1 MAQARK
7 TPGVYIEEKN
17 AFPGSVVE
25 VATAIPAFIG
35 YTEKADRNGRS
46 LLNKPTR
53 ITSFAD
59 FLVLFGGEFSPKF
72 DLVKITDGNRPPRKH
87 KLAIGDTEYEI
98 KYDTDNELYMFRSI
112 QLFFSNG
119 GGACYIVAVGTYGG
133 ATSLKV
139 DKAQLLGNSKNE
151 DDKPVEG
158 GLKALL
164 KEQEPTMIVVPDAVK
179 LPIDE
184 CYEVYANVL
193 GHCAKMQSRVA
204 IFDVHGGDGD
214 RIQAD
219 GGDVIDHFREKIGT
233 TFLNYG
239 AAYYPWLQTT
249 ILAAGEITFRNFS
262 FDLKKLLPKEES
274 MAKEMIDAYS
284 KATNIDDVIK
294 EIQVKKEREF
304 KEAIT
309 ADGPPTPVNPLIS
322 PQPKDPAPVDPGAT
336 KPTTA
341 PAEVEDPGP
350 TGSDAKVKAYQKYLD
365 KKLLFENYD
374 DLKQA
379 FDAYSKAQES
389 YEKEKSEKQVAFG
402 KYETAM
408 QNNSYRADYDLKIAG
423 AISTKAFSDITQ
435 NFTVTAKNIDG
446 VDVEYELEE
455 FTNLVRS
462 HIDNKAR
469 NHHQGLLAAS
479 PTYKNVLAELTE
491 VENLL
496 PPSAA
501 MAGLYTMVDNSRGV
515 WKSPANVSV
524 NSVIKPSLNITHD
537 DQEMLNVDAM
547 SGKSIN
553 AIRTFPGIGTLV
565 WGGRTLDGNSL
576 DWRYINVRRTIIM
589 LEQSIKL
596 ALRSYVFEPN
606 DANTWVTVRSMIT
619 NFLTDKW
626 KQGALAGSSPDDAFS
641 VDIGLGSTMTSVDIL
656 EGKMLVTIKLAIV
669 RPAEFIVVTFQQ
681 QMQKS

>member
-1 MAQARK
+1 MEQSRK

-17 AFPGSVVE
+17 AFPSSVVE

-87 KLAIGDTEYEI
+87 KLAIGNTEYEI
-98 KYDTDNELYMFRSI
+98 KYDDDNELYMFRSI

-119 GGACYIVAVGTYGG
+119 GGSCYIVAVGTYGG

-139 DKAQLLGNSKNE
+139 DKAQLLGNSKK
-151 DDKPVEG
+151 DDKPIEG

-249 ILAAGEITFRNFS
+249 IVAAGEITFKNFS

-274 MAKEMIDAYS
+274 MAKEMIDAYL

-294 EIQVKKEREF
+294 EIQVKKDREY

-309 ADGPPTPVNPLIS
+309 ADGPPMPVNPIIS
-322 PQPKDPAPVDPGAT
+322 PKPMDPIPIDPGAT
-336 KPTTA
+336 KPTAA
-341 PAEVEDPGP
+341 PTKVENPGESG
-350 TGSDAKVKAYQKYLD
+350 TKAQKRAWAQYEID
-365 KKLLFENYD
+365 VNQFENYD
-374 DLKQA
+374 ELKQA
-379 FDAYSKAQES
+379 FDSYTIANDS
-389 YEKEKSEKQVAFG
+389 YESEKSEKQAAFS
-402 KYETAM
+402 KYETAIL
-408 QNNSYRADYDLKIAG
+408 NNSYRADYDSKVQA
-423 AISTKAFSDITQ
+423 AISAKSFSNITH
-435 NFTVTAKNIDG
+435 NFRVTAKNVEG
-446 VDVEYELEE
+446 VEVEYELEE
-455 FTNLVRS
+455 FTNLVRG

-479 PTYKNVLAELTE
+479 STYKNVLAELTE

-496 PPSAA
+496 PPSSA

-537 DQEMLNVDAM
+537 DQETLNVDAM
-547 SGKSIN
+547 TGKSIN

-576 DWRYINVRRTIIM
+576 DWQYINVRRTIIM

-606 DANTWVTVRSMIT
+606 NAKTWVTVKSMIT

-626 KQGALAGSSPDDAFS
+626 KQGALAGASPDDAFS

-656 EGKMLVTIKLAIV
+656 EGKMLVTIKLAII

>member
-1 MAQARK
+1 MAKAPK

-17 AFPGSVVE
+17 AFPGSVAE

-35 YTEKADRNGRS
+35 YSEKAEKDGRS

-53 ITSFAD
+53 ISSLAD
-59 FLVLFGGEFSPKF
+59 FIVLFGGGFNPKF
-72 DLVKITDGNRPPRKH
+72 DLLKITDGNHPPRKH
-87 KLAIGDTEYEI
+87 KFAVRDTEYEI
-98 KYDTDNELYMFRSI
+98 KYDDDNELYMFRSI

-119 GGACYIVAVGTYGG
+119 GGACYIVAVGTYRG
-133 ATSLKV
+133 ARGLKV
-139 DKAQLLGNSKNE
+139 KMAQLLGNSRTE
-151 DDKPVEG
+151 DDRPIEG

-164 KEQEPTMIVVPDAVK
+164 KEQEPTIIVVPDAVK
-179 LPIDE
+179 LSIDE
-184 CYEVYANVL
+184 CYKVYASVL
-193 GHCAKMQSRVA
+193 EHCAKMQSRVA

-233 TFLNYG
+233 TFLDYG
-239 AAYYPWLQTT
+239 AAYYPWLKTT
-249 ILAAGEITFRNFS
+249 IVEAGETTFKNFS

-274 MAKEMIDAYS
+274 VAKNIIDEYL
-284 KATNIDDVIK
+284 KATNINEVIK
-294 EIQVKKEREF
+294 ELQVKKEREF

-309 ADGPPTPVNPLIS
+309 TDGPPIPVNPLIS
-322 PQPKDPAPVDPGAT
+322 PKPMDPAPIDPGAT

-341 PAEVEDPGP
+341 AAV
-350 TGSDAKVKAYQKYLD
+350 V
-365 KKLLFENYD
+365 ENYD
-374 DLKQA
+374 ELKQA
-379 FDAYSKAQES
+379 FDAYTKAKELYES
-389 YEKEKSEKQVAFG
+389 EKSEKKAAFD
-402 KYETAM
+402 KYEAAM
-408 QNNSYRADYDLKIAG
+408 LNNSYRADYDIKIAD
-423 AISTKAFSDITQ
+423 AIDTKTFSDITH
-435 NFTVTAKNIDG
+435 NFRITAKNVEG
-446 VDVEYELEE
+446 VEVDYELEE
-455 FTNLVRS
+455 FTNLVRG

-479 PTYKNVLAELTE
+479 PTYKNMLVELTE

-496 PPSAA
+496 PPSSA

-537 DQEMLNVDAM
+537 DQETLNVDAM

-553 AIRTFPGIGTLV
+553 AIRTFPGVGTLV

-576 DWRYINVRRTIIM
+576 DWRYINVRRTVIM

-606 DANTWVTVRSMIT
+606 DAKTWVTVRSMIT

-626 KQGALAGSSPDDAFS
+626 KQGALAGASPEDAFS
-641 VDIGLGSTMTSVDIL
+641 VDIGLGSTMTAVDIL
-656 EGKMLVTIKLAIV
+656 EGKMLVTIKLAVV